1 MCSQLS
7 LFPRHPR
14 FVCVYVFCL
23 YNLVVVNDGDAYC
36 EHRRP
41 EIGIQRANKRR
52 KGGVTERDYARAHL
66 KKEIPSF

>member
-1 MCSQLS
+1 MC
-7 LFPRHPR
+7 
-14 FVCVYVFCL
+14 VFCL

-41 EIGIQRANKRR
+41 EIGIQRANKRG

-66 KKEIPSF
+66 KKEVPQLKK